1 MFIFYVFEICEVKKM
16 KNRRILQFLCVIL
29 ALVTFVSASVL
40 VSADTTAAETEQSEI
55 TGGTSTAA
63 ADTTTADTTSA
74 SSTTGADTEAP
85 APSTSAYSLK
95 FLTGTK
101 KEHNMTLNGGS
112 YTCKLGITVDN
123 PELLVFSIN
132 KDGRAVGGVEFLL
145 YKAKTGAVTFT
156 YNEAAGLSISGD
168 KEDVVDTFDFETQQY
183 LVTVDGGKL
192 EDLPGKFKGKNI
204 SSFYYAA
211 GDNVVISA
219 TVDDDK
225 QFKSWT
231 CNQTLIKLDNKE
243 TVEFT
248 LPKKSGYNIEIK
260 ASFEMKAQSFGEM
273 LKEYKNV
280 TLEENYTI
288 DETIKLT
295 SGEYT
300 INLDGYDLKSSTI
313 AFELNGASLT
323 IEGEGSITCS
333 GSTAI
338 LLKTGSL
345 VIEGGTIAGK
355 TCAIDARGGQLTIME
370 GVIEG
375 GTQSALSIASPC
387 EVMINGGT
395 FNLSGSKPALS
406 VTGGKVAIS
415 GGTYYG
421 SVAIQDWN
429 AKRDITVYSG
439 SFVTDVSKYIATGS
453 STEQVGG
460 MYTVKIEDPKYNL
473 NVFGGTGGGMYKAGE
488 RVTITANGEDDISQF
503 DEWIILSGTVSITD
517 KKSKTIT
524 FFMPE
529 CDLVIKAAF
538 VIVDTGIETEVITA
552 PETTAPVTETE
563 EESETEELLPET
575 VVTTEKE
582 NEEHGSFALI
592 ILVIVLC
599 ALLVAAIAV
608 SVIIIVRKYNIEKEA
623 QERAQLGRDVV
634 DSLADQLSE
643 LDFGDVAA
651 AAGGAAA
658 MSDDEATPETEEGA
672 VDSSEEDMLNA
683 DEPQMNSRPREMRRL
698 RKVPTANFEPED
710 LTVTKERDVE
720 TSEDPDQ
727 E

>member
-1 MFIFYVFEICEVKKM
+1 M
-16 KNRRILQFLCVIL
+16 KNRRILQFLCVVL
-29 ALVTFVSASVL
+29 TFVMFVSAGIL
-40 VSADTTAAETEQSEI
+40 ASADTTVADTEQSTITDTTDTTSSDTEEI
-55 TGGTSTAA
+55 TTSE
-63 ADTTTADTTSA
+63 TTSA
-74 SSTTGADTEAP
+74 SSASSTTSADTDEP
-85 APSTSAYSLK
+85 KPSTSAYSLK

-101 KEHNMTLNGGS
+101 KEHNMTLNNGG

-132 KDGRAVGGVEFLL
+132 KNGKAIGEVEFLL
-145 YKAKTGAVTFT
+145 YKHSTGAVTFT
-156 YNEAAGLSISGD
+156 YNEATGLSISGA
-168 KEDVVDTFDFETQQY
+168 KEDVFDTIDYDNQQY

-204 SSFYYAA
+204 SCFYYAA
-211 GDNVVISA
+211 GDNVVVSA
-219 TVDDDK
+219 TVDADK

-231 CNQTLIKLDNKE
+231 CNQPLIKLDDKE

-273 LKEYKNV
+273 LKEYKDI
-280 TLEENYTI
+280 TLDADYTI
-288 DETIKLT
+288 EETIKLT
-295 SGEYT
+295 SGEYSVD
-300 INLDGYDLKSSTI
+300 LDGYDLKSKTI

-323 IEGEGSITCS
+323 ITGDGSITCS

-338 LLKTGSL
+338 LLKTGTL
-345 VIEGGTIAGK
+345 IIEGGTIAGK
-355 TCAIDARGGQLTIME
+355 TCAIDARGGQLTVME

-375 GTQSALSIASPC
+375 GTQSALSVAAPC

-395 FNLSGSKPALS
+395 FNLSGTKPALS

-439 SFVTDVSKYIATGS
+439 SFITDVSKYVANGS
-453 STEQVGG
+453 SGEQVGG
-460 MYTVKIEDPKYNL
+460 MYTVKVEDPKFTL
-473 NVFGGTGGGMYKAGE
+473 TVFGGTGGGMFKSGE
-488 RVTITANGEDDISQF
+488 RVTVTANGEDDISKF
-503 DEWIILSGTVSITD
+503 EEWVILSGTVSITD
-517 KKSKTIT
+517 KKAKTVT

-529 CDLVIKAAF
+529 CDLVIKASF
-538 VIVDTGIETEVITA
+538 VITDTGIETEAITA
-552 PETTAPVTETE
+552 PETTAPETETDE
-563 EESETEELLPET
+563 KTQTEGIVPET
-575 VVTTEKE
+575 VVTTEETKE
-582 NEEHGSFALI
+582 EGGSFALI

-643 LDFGDVAA
+643 LDFGDFAS
-651 AAGGAAA
+651 AAGASAIVA
-658 MSDDEATPETEEGA
+658 TDE
-672 VDSSEEDMLNA
+672 DA
-683 DEPQMNSRPREMRRL
+683 DEEAKGEQTQIPAEPELDAQEPRVNSRPRELRR
-698 RKVPTANFEPED
+698 RRQVPTANFEPED

-720 TSEDPDQ
+720 TSEDSD